1 MEASNLNFNIPGYNS
16 LCSDHP
22 SNTKGGALCMFYKNC
37 LCVIRPH
44 DLCALTECIVSEIKL
59 WKKTTFFTSNYRSS
73 S

>member
-22 SNTKGGALCMFYKNC
+22 SNTKRGALRMFYKNY
-37 LCVIRPH
+37 LCVTRPH
-44 DLCALTECIVSEIKL
+44 DLCALTECIAREIKL
-59 WKKTTFFTSNYRSS
+59 WKKAIFFTSNYRSS